1 MVKRLKYFEPW
12 WNNPKYVLGFCY
24 GTSLNWDNQQ
34 PTRQSFTIWFSLQ
47 LLRVWKISLSVVRS
61 ISFYS
66 TQSALF
72 QKTWLDWLGLYIALR
87 TRQKNNPAEIILWT
101 RVHLPRHQADN
112 FSEISAVTCLGWRG
126 GRGGWGGEGGVG
138 CWRVSTVASLQ
149 TLSSTGEVLTPST
162 VCMLEEIV
170 TEMLPAASLATAGHG
185 PILSS
190 QDDLICLFRSSH
202 SHLFI
207 ISMSP
212 SLCLS
217 VFLSVLSAC
226 LSLPVRPSLW
236 QYSPVSKCGR
246 GELKPVAPG
255 C

>member
-12 WNNPKYVLGFCY
+12 WNNSKYVLAFCY
-24 GTSLNWDNQQ
+24 GTSLDWDNQQ

-138 CWRVSTVASLQ
+138 CWRVSTVAG
-149 TLSSTGEVLTPST
+149 LSPDTVLHGWGVDTEPCLHVGGDRDGDVAGSKSGQRDTGQY
-162 VCMLEEIV
+162 C
-170 TEMLPAASLATAGHG
+170 
-185 PILSS
+185 
-190 QDDLICLFRSSH
+190 
-202 SHLFI
+202 
-207 ISMSP
+207 
-212 SLCLS
+212 
-217 VFLSVLSAC
+217 
-226 LSLPVRPSLW
+226 PVRTTWYVCLGPLIHIS
-236 QYSPVSKCGR
+236 
-246 GELKPVAPG
+246 
-255 C
+255 

>member
-47 LLRVWKISLSVVRS
+47 LLRVWRISLSVVRS

-72 QKTWLDWLGLYIALR
+72 QKTCLDWLGLYIALR

-101 RVHLPRHQADN
+101 RVHLPRHQLDN

-149 TLSSTGEVLTPST
+149 TLSSTGEVLTPSR

-170 TEMLPAASLATAGHG
+170 TEMLPAASLASGTRAN
-185 PILSS
+185 IVQS
-190 QDDLICLFRSSH
+190 
-202 SHLFI
+202 
-207 ISMSP
+207 
-212 SLCLS
+212 
-217 VFLSVLSAC
+217 
-226 LSLPVRPSLW
+226 
-236 QYSPVSKCGR
+236 GR
-246 GELKPVAPG
+246 LDMFV
-255 C
+255 

>member
-12 WNNPKYVLGFCY
+12 WNNSKYVLAFCY
-24 GTSLNWDNQQ
+24 GTSLDWDNQK

-72 QKTWLDWLGLYIALR
+72 QKTCLDWLGLYIALR

-126 GRGGWGGEGGVG
+126 GRGGWGGEGGEGCSGGWVQLPPSRHCPPRVRCWHRAVSA
-138 CWRVSTVASLQ
+138 CWRRSWRRCCRQQVWPQ
-149 TLSSTGEVLTPST
+149 RDTGQY
-162 VCMLEEIV
+162 C
-170 TEMLPAASLATAGHG
+170 
-185 PILSS
+185 
-190 QDDLICLFRSSH
+190 
-202 SHLFI
+202 
-207 ISMSP
+207 
-212 SLCLS
+212 
-217 VFLSVLSAC
+217 
-226 LSLPVRPSLW
+226 PVRTTWYVCLCPLIHIS
-236 QYSPVSKCGR
+236 
-246 GELKPVAPG
+246 
-255 C
+255 